1 MRQVENVIQMDVED
15 NKDRVERKHF
25 DELWT
30 MYQTLEV
37 KHKSLAEQEDTKLAE
52 VYALRK
58 ENEELKQQN
67 VDDLHEFQSVVRG
80 LKDQLANLRNME
92 MYSKESEIQSRNLRC
107 KVAALEEEN
116 AELQSM
122 KQLAKLLAKEFV
134 KEDAE

>member
-1 MRQVENVIQMDVED
+1 MRKVENVIQMDVED

-37 KHKSLAEQEDTKLAE
+37 KHKSLAEKEETKLAE

-67 VDDLHEFQSVVRG
+67 VDDLHEFERVVRAQ
-80 LKDQLANLRNME
+80 KDQIANLRSME
-92 MYSKESEIQSRNLRC
+92 MYSKDSEIITRNLRC
-107 KVAALEEEN
+107 QVAALEEEN

-134 KEDAE
+134 KEEME